1 MIRSNPFEDPDA
13 EKEPVGGNNKVARA
27 DGDVPVSAPDI
38 SGGASG
44 GGKLSGDNVADI
56 VTGVVGGLGT
66 IIGSII
72 GSVGNKNKDN
82 TGSGTQPVYVP
93 VKQNNT
99 WIWVAGAAV
108 VVGLVVFLILKKKK

>member
-1 MIRSNPFEDPDA
+1 MLRSNPFEDPEA

-27 DGDVPVSAPDI
+27 DGDAPTTDI

-66 IIGSII
+66 IIGSIF
-72 GSVGNKNKDN
+72 GSIGNKNKDN
-82 TGSGTQPVYVP
+82 NGNGAQTVYVP

-108 VVGLVVFLILKKKK
+108 VVGLVVFLVLKKKK